1 MGERRLVGLAIVL
14 GLLGGLLVGC
24 KSHATRPPRRDVSGM
39 NVDEIERQLAL
50 NREDLEAAG
59 VWVPEPTPPGPA
71 PSAEPPPATEP
82 EPPPD
87 TGAESPEDELVQE
100 SGAADESEP
109 MPASAPEPSDAPA
122 LDATVSR
129 RPRRSRVDREV
140 RRESRTR
147 CDRICDLADVTCDL
161 MDQICALAAKHPHE
175 VRYHAAC
182 ERAELQCDAA
192 ARECELCSD

>member
-1 MGERRLVGLAIVL
+1 MGERRLVGLAIALCVV
-14 GLLGGLLVGC
+14 GGLLAGC
-24 KSHATRPPRRDVSGM
+24 KPHGTRAPRRNVSGM

-59 VWVPEPTPPGPA
+59 VWVPEPA
-71 PSAEPPPATEP
+71 PSGPTPAEPPPATEP

-87 TGAESPEDELVQE
+87 TGAESPQDEIVQE
-100 SGAADESEP
+100 SGVEDEP
-109 MPASAPEPSDAPA
+109 APASAPPEPADRPA
-122 LDATVSR
+122 LDVSVSR
-129 RPRRSRVDREV
+129 RPRRSRVDRQV

-161 MDQICALAAKHPHE
+161 MDQICGLAAKHPHD